1 MPDTFLASASITAVS
16 RFVFVFV
23 ATVEDLRQDDV
34 QSVALLL
41 SQLDDIVT
49 QLVRQAASAA

>member
-16 RFVFVFV
+16 RFVFVF
-23 ATVEDLRQDDV
+23 TVEDLRQDDV

-41 SQLDDIVT
+41 RQLDDIVT